1 MKNGGYEM
9 TSKINNVVHDII
21 SNDKKD
27 SLKRTPERI
36 LEKVAAYYHV
46 TVQELKGAARS
57 ERVVL
62 ARKVS
67 MYLMRNL
74 ITNITLKE
82 IGNVLGGRDHT
93 SVIHGIETINERLR
107 IDNELKYEIY
117 KLQKE
122 IDDTNSGKNR
132 TQCNLKSIR
141 QELKRMLPEEDEGLD
156 IIVLIVL
163 VVLERC
169 EKRKTK
175 EWERV
180 LFELSADQRALS
192 SEELETATD
201 QRKKE
206 IFSLGKYFYIA
217 GKLLR
222 KTVDNDDSKN
232 DDVLEA
238 IRIMWTVW

>member
-1 MKNGGYEM
+1 M
-9 TSKINNVVHDII
+9 TNKINNIVHDVI

-27 SLKRTPERI
+27 SSKRTPERI
-36 LEKVAAYYHV
+36 LEKVAEHYHV

-57 ERVVL
+57 ERIVL

-67 MYLMRNL
+67 MFLMRNL

-93 SVIHGIETINERLR
+93 SVIHGIEIINERLR
-107 IDNELKYEIY
+107 TDNELKYEIY

-132 TQCNLKSIR
+132 MQCNLKSIR
-141 QELKRMLPEEDEGLD
+141 QELKGMLPEEDEGLD